1 MKELKEG
8 FSEEARRE
16 GAVVSWPLKRG
27 IGGPSPTP
35 GLPDKRKR
43 LEVIQSYCA
52 SNKLLLSSLPSD
64 TPPPLYP
71 LPLKETVS

>member
-16 GAVVSWPLKRG
+16 GAFVSWPLKRG

-35 GLPDKRKR
+35 GLPEK
-43 LEVIQSYCA
+43 
-52 SNKLLLSSLPSD
+52 
-64 TPPPLYP
+64 
-71 LPLKETVS
+71 